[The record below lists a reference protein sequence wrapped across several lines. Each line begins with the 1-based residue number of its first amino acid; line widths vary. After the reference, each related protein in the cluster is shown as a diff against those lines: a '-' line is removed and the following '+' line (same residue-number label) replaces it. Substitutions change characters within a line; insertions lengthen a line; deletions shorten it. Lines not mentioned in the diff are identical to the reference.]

1 VRAALVLACA
11 LAGILVVTPDVN
23 AAGECE
29 GLDVCIPVA
38 GPWVAIPAPTGAA
51 RLPSVVYQ
59 LDCPRNSVVGGLD
72 ARVTERAVDV
82 VFLGRLGSPVNP
94 GITTGRSAVFVATF
108 TAAARRATGFR
119 PFIGCI
125 PTSGG
130 GGRGTTSVGAVA
142 PGEPALRRIR
152 MLRVRPGERASA
164 TLRCAAAERLVASSH
179 AVAFRIAAQPPAS
192 VLSAVSVTRRERG
205 NSVFVTA
212 RRTEAVPPSV
222 RVDVQIHAI
231 CARRGR

>member
-1 VRAALVLACA
+1 VKAALVLACA
-11 LAGILVVTPDVN
+11 LAGLLVATPDLR

-38 GPWVAIPAPTGAA
+38 GPWVAIPAATSGA
-51 RLPSVVYQ
+51 RVSSVVYQ

-82 VFLGRLGSPVNP
+82 VFLGKLGSPVNP

-142 PGEPALRRIR
+142 PGEPPLRRVR
-152 MLRVRPGERASA
+152 MLRVRPGESASA
-164 TLRCAAAERLVASSH
+164 TVRCAAAERLISSSH
-179 AVAFRIAAQPPAS
+179 AVAFRTAAQPPAN
-192 VLSAVSVTRRERG
+192 VLAAVSVTRRERG
-205 NSVFVTA
+205 NSVVVTA
-212 RRTEAVPPSV
+212 RRTDVVPRSV